1 MQPSPRDHP
10 STTQQTHGTQLVASA
25 GGGAWGEA
33 VAFARVGKQMVLKA
47 GPGALFV
54 GIVPR
59 LVQQVRTAGLD

>member
-1 MQPSPRDHP
+1 M
-10 STTQQTHGTQLVASA
+10 ASA

-33 VAFARVGKQMVLKA
+33 VAFTRVGKQMVAAA

-59 LVQQVRTAGLD
+59 LVQQVPSSTICWVVIEQCRALLEPYTKV